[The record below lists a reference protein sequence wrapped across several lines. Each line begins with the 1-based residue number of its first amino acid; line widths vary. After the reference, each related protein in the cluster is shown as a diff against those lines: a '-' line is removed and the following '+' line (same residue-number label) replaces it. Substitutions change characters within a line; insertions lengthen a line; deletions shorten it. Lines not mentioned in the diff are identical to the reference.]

1 MAFLDPKAIAKL
13 ESLQVRARVIVE
25 GALTGMHRAKL
36 RGSSVEFA
44 EHKEYTPGDEVR
56 HIDWKVL
63 GKADR
68 YYIKQYEQ
76 ESELTCYLVLDA
88 SASMNYKG
96 QGLSKREYA
105 CHLMAALAY
114 LLVQQR
120 DRVGL
125 SVFGNAQLD
134 SYAPPR
140 AKPAHLRTLLGIL
153 EEVHAAPRQGAESL
167 GQALERVA
175 ELARRRRGL
184 VIIASDLFEAP
195 GTSPGTNNG
204 LQVLKHL
211 RARGHDTVVFHTLD
225 RDEIEFPFDGLTVFE
240 AMEGDGKMLV
250 DPASIRRTYRERLQA
265 FLDASEASCLQAG
278 IEYHLV
284 PTDKAFEEVLI
295 AFLARRMGLAG
306 TTPSRESASNQ
317 QVLGAKPRRRAATR

>member
-1 MAFLDPKAIAKL
+1 MAFLDPNAIAKL
-13 ESLQVRARVIVE
+13 ESLQARARVIVE

-44 EHKEYTPGDEVR
+44 EHKEYTPGDEMR

-76 ESELTCYLVLDA
+76 ESELTAYLVLDA
-88 SASMNYKG
+88 SASMNYQGK
-96 QGLSKREYA
+96 GLSKRAYG

-114 LLVQQR
+114 LLVKQR

-125 SVFGNAQLD
+125 SIFGDSKFD

-140 AKPAHLRTLLGIL
+140 AKPAHLRTLLTML
-153 EEVHAAPRQGAESL
+153 EEVNNTPRQGDESL

-175 ELARRRRGL
+175 ELARKRRGL
-184 VIIASDLFEAP
+184 IVIASDLFE
-195 GTSPGTNNG
+195 SNDKVHG
-204 LQVLKHL
+204 LEVLKHL

-225 RDEIEFPFDGLTVFE
+225 RDEIDFPFDGLTMFE
-240 AMEGDGKMLV
+240 SLESDAKMLV
-250 DPASIRRTYRERLQA
+250 DPDSMRRTYHDRLKA
-265 FLDASEASCLQAG
+265 FLAETQSACLAAG

-284 PTDKAFEEVLI
+284 PTDQPFEETLV
-295 AFLARRMGLAG
+295 AFLAKRLGISG
-306 TTPSRESASNQ
+306 TTRSDNQ
-317 QVLGAKPRRRAATR
+317 DEQQQPLISRRRPRAPTR